1 MRWTTPTD
9 DHYDERRAL
18 FNGMIDGRPRLI
30 ATCDS
35 PADVVAALSRAAS
48 DDLEIAVRSGGHSV
62 AGTSTVD
69 DGIVIDVRGM
79 KAVEIDPG
87 RRTAKVGAGVT
98 WGEFDATAQ
107 QHGLATTG
115 GRVSTTGVAGFTLG
129 GGSGW
134 IERKYG
140 LACDNLIGVD
150 LVTADG
156 REVRADESTNPDL
169 FWALHGGGGN
179 FGVATSF
186 EFRLHSVGPILM
198 AGLMAW
204 PFEAAADVGRAF
216 LGWADGAPEELGSA
230 LVMLTGPPEEFI
242 PPHLQGQKLVGLAVC
257 WCGDD
262 AMADEV
268 VAPMRALRPEVDLVS
283 RMPYAELQKMIDDPP
298 GFRNYWSADFHDE
311 FDEKALDV
319 FLESGGA
326 LPSPITQQILFPWG
340 GAVAR
345 LGAGTPMA
353 QRDAEWVSH
362 PFAMW
367 EDPADDDRV
376 MAWVREFRANIAPF
390 TNGGIYLN
398 FIGDEGE
405 ERVRAAYGPAAYDRL
420 AAIKAEY
427 DPGNRFH
434 RNQNIRPAG

>member
-1 MRWTTPTD
+1 MRWTASHD
-9 DHYDERRAL
+9 DQYDERRAL

-35 PADVVAALSRAAS
+35 AADVVAALSRAAA
-48 DDLEIAVRSGGHSV
+48 DGLEIAVRAGGHSV
-62 AGTSTVD
+62 AGMSTVD
-69 DGIVIDVRGM
+69 DGLVIDVRGM
-79 KAVEIDPG
+79 KQIDIDPQ
-87 RRTAKVGAGVT
+87 RRPAKVGAGVT
-98 WGEFDATAQ
+98 WGEFDAAAQ

-134 IERKYG
+134 IERKHG

-179 FGVATSF
+179 FGVATSL
-186 EFRLHSVGPILM
+186 EFKLHAVGPILM

-204 PFEAAADVGRAF
+204 PFEAAADVGRAY
-216 LGWADGAPEELGSA
+216 LEWAAGAPDELGSG
-230 LVMLTGPPEEFI
+230 LVLLTGPPEEFI
-242 PPHLQGQKLVGLAVC
+242 PPHLQGQKLVGIAAC

-262 AMADEV
+262 ALADEV
-268 VAPMRALRPEVDLVS
+268 VAPMRALSPEVDLVS

-311 FDEKALDV
+311 FDEKTLDV
-319 FLESGGA
+319 FIESA
-326 LPSPITQQILFPWG
+326 ETIPSPMTQQIVFPWG
-340 GAVAR
+340 GAIAR
-345 LGAGTPMA
+345 LGSATPMA
-353 QRDAEWVSH
+353 QREALWVSH

-367 EDPADDDRV
+367 EDPADDDRAI
-376 MAWVREFRANIAPF
+376 AWVREFRANIAPF

-405 ERVRAAYGPAAYDRL
+405 ERIRAAYGPASYDRL

-427 DPGNRFH
+427 DPDNVFH